1 MSGNQVIVT
10 RQYLKYDK
18 LSGKIGENMEVLN
31 GILKEELSRLVNLKK
46 NYENKLKRFL
56 KGSLIKKG
64 IKGHIYY
71 YLNYRDNKKN
81 VFKYLG
87 KLDKDEISK
96 LEDSIQERRKLQK
109 LYSQVKRNIIKLE
122 KISSEKKK

>member
-1 MSGNQVIVT
+1 
-10 RQYLKYDK
+10 
-18 LSGKIGENMEVLN
+18 MEVLN
-31 GILKEELSRLVNLKK
+31 GILKEELRRLINLKK
-46 NYENKLKRFL
+46 NYENKLKKYL
-56 KGSLIKKG
+56 KGSLIKKR

-81 VFKYLG
+81 IFKYLG

-96 LEDSIQERRKLQK
+96 LEDTIQERRKIQK

-122 KISSEKKK
+122 KISREKKK